1 MTRKK
6 RYLTITV
13 LGILIASNLF
23 NAVVPRIGEWYHFE
37 SESENFTF
45 GAVPSKGRDVEMMER
60 RYEYFL
66 HSKGLE
72 REEIYQIVHI
82 ELHKFWK
89 WHEIVIPRRC
99 FENYRKKYK
108 IVI

>member
-23 NAVVPRIGEWYHFE
+23 NEVVPGIGEWCHFE

-72 REEIYQIVHI
+72 V
-82 ELHKFWK
+82 
-89 WHEIVIPRRC
+89 
-99 FENYRKKYK
+99 KKYTK
-108 IVI
+108 LYILNCISFGNGMRL